1 MRDRIKLVMANT
13 FGLSVED
20 IPPDANIDHF
30 EEWDSLRHLELMLAL
45 ETEFGLHISIDVMVE
60 LLSLEAI
67 EDFLRREAV
76 EVGE

>member
-13 FGLSVED
+13 FGVSVED
-20 IPPDANIDHF
+20 IPPNANIDHF

-45 ETEFGLHISIDVMVE
+45 ETEFDLQISIDVMVE